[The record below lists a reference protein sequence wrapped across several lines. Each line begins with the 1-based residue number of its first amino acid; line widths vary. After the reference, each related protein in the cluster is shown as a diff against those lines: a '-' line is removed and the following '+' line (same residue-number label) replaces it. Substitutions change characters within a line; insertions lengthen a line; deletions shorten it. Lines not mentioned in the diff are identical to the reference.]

1 MSDEFDDV
9 AEPVR
14 PRTAAR
20 QPRPPGMP
28 IPELIAEVYA
38 QSATGLRARLIECLL
53 RPVGPL
59 ALVTIA
65 AGTFGAFLHRGRQRS
80 VAVSLEDAA
89 RISADQMLELARYV
103 EQLSPDTFQQ
113 IGSLLADNPII
124 AASVSS
130 SLLLLALRAWRRRGR
145 A

>member
-9 AEPVR
+9 VEPGAVA
-14 PRTAAR
+14 AAR
-20 QPRPPGMP
+20 QQGRRAALP
-28 IPELIAEVYA
+28 IPELIADVYA
-38 QSATGLRARLIECLL
+38 HAATGFRARLIECLL

-65 AGTFGAFLHRGRQRS
+65 AGTFGAFLHRSRQQPL
-80 VAVSLEDAA
+80 AVSLEDAA
-89 RISADQMLELARYV
+89 RVSAEHMLELARYV

-113 IGSLLADNPII
+113 IGSLLADNPLTT
-124 AASVSS
+124 ASVSG
-130 SLLLLALRAWRRRGR
+130 SLLLLALSRWRRR

>member
-9 AEPVR
+9 VEPAR
-14 PRTAAR
+14 SRTAGG
-20 QPRPPGMP
+20 QGRPMGVP
-28 IPELIAEVYA
+28 IPELIADVYA

-65 AGTFGAFLHRGRQRS
+65 AGSFGAFLHRSRQRAL
-80 VAVSLEDAA
+80 AVSLDDAA

-113 IGSLLADNPII
+113 IGSLLADNPIT